1 MLLIGERKKKMFS
14 KFFKA
19 QQFQGKKRRDFI
31 HIEKSKFC
39 CLVAKIKGRNKSM
52 GKLFELT

>member
-1 MLLIGERKKKMFS
+1 MTKKNVGMVKNGMLIGERKKKMFS
-14 KFFKA
+14 KFFKT

-39 CLVAKIKGRNKSM
+39 CLVAK
-52 GKLFELT
+52 